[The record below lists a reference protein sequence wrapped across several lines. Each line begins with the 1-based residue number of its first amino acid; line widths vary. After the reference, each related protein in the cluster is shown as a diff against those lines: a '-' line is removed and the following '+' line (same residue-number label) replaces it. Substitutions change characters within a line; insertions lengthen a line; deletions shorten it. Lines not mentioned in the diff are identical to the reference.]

1 MGFGSFYFRAN
12 PRPASQKRQMAGL
25 AGLLLDLHYTGAKM
39 QKKNSRMRRYGSFAL
54 VEHTGFEPVTSTLPV
69 WHSSQLS

>member
-1 MGFGSFYFRAN
+1 MYWRLFFALSALFWEMLKYITNPNPLASGS
-12 PRPASQKRQMAGL
+12 
-25 AGLLLDLHYTGAKM
+25 DLI
-39 QKKNSRMRRYGSFAL
+39 AL

>member
-1 MGFGSFYFRAN
+1 MGSWL
-12 PRPASQKRQMAGL
+12 PAFSAC
-25 AGLLLDLHYTGAKM
+25 
-39 QKKNSRMRRYGSFAL
+39 RRYAFRSYSILLRMKKDGCNCSRLFV